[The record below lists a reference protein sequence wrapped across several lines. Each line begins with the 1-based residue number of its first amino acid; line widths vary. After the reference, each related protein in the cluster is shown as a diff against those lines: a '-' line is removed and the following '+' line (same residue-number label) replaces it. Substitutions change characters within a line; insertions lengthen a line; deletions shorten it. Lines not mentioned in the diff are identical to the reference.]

1 MPWSLICDI
10 IFKLIGLSMVKSEKQ
25 RKLKKQAFEFINRY
39 DDSISD
45 NITLRKEYDEILK
58 ASLKKEGEGDDE
70 SDGEENQEKKES

>member
-25 RKLKKQAFEFINRY
+25 RKLKKQAFEFISRY

-45 NITLRKEYDEILK
+45 NITLRKEYEEILK
-58 ASLKKEGEGDDE
+58 DSLKKEGEDDSE
-70 SDGEENQEKKES
+70 DGENQEKKES